1 MSVLAFGVLRGVS
14 LVPVTRDE
22 AAHSAV
28 APPSSSDVVEV
39 NDRLR
44 ADVERAVRKVC
55 PRWLVDQIDDLT
67 QAATLRVVQR
77 LRDTADTSVVFTSG
91 YIYRAAYTALIDEIR
106 RRRRLR
112 ETPIDPD
119 LFAASQAE
127 RPDRRAASRA
137 IREAVTKCLS
147 ALAMP
152 RRRAVMLRLQG
163 HSLDEMSALLDAP
176 RKRVDNLLYRGLA
189 DLRLCLKSR
198 GVEP

>member
-1 MSVLAFGVLRGVS
+1 
-14 LVPVTRDE
+14 
-22 AAHSAV
+22 V

-67 QAATLRVVQR
+67 QTATLRVVQR